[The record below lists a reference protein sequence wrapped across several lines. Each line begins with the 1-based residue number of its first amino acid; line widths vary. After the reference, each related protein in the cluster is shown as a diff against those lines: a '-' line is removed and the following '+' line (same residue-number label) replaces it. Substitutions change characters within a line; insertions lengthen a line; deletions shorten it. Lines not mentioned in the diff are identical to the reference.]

1 MKFSEFFHK
10 LKSEGS
16 SKPEELPSSDDFSSF
31 DVFFQTTY
39 MSAIAQAEVRR
50 EKLFD
55 LASQLPCPIAKFF
68 AKVDIICRELAY
80 DYAESCRTIGD
91 RTEDKGIRSL
101 LLRFSNSLAA
111 GEALTDFLG
120 NEAQVQAAAY
130 ENEYERDLQSM
141 SKWTDAYGALMV
153 SVSLVIIINSIS
165 TLIYEISAS
174 AMLGM
179 TVVAIFVGAMGG
191 WIIWRSSPKEVGQLS
206 LSGGSKEQV
215 LASTLMR
222 TLLPGT
228 LILCF
233 VLLLVG
239 VDLGWVL
246 LLMSIL
252 LLPLA
257 ILGQRDDKA
266 VFGKNQEFA
275 FFIRTLGGM
284 ATSSGTT
291 LTEGLTRVNLR
302 SFPAL
307 AGDIEKLKMRLL
319 AGIDPRICWERFKSE
334 TGSELINQGASMFYD
349 SVILGGE
356 PEKVGFFASLYA
368 SKVTGLQARRRAVAG
383 TFVGLSY
390 VMHVVVVGLLI
401 LIIEIVSSFLMVLA
415 SVATPEAVVLPLP
428 VFSVGGTE
436 HVQLLYATVNPVV
449 VILTL
454 TTAFALKSAQGG
466 QRGQFFFFLCILLFI
481 SGICLRVVPI
491 VASSIFGGLA
501 M

>member
-1 MKFSEFFHK
+1 MKFSEFFQK
-10 LKSEGS
+10 LKREASF
-16 SKPEELPSSDDFSSF
+16 KPQELPSSDDFSSF

-39 MSAIAQAEVRR
+39 MSAIAQAEIRR
-50 EKLFD
+50 EKLFT
-55 LASQLPCPIAKFF
+55 LAAQLPCPIAEFF
-68 AKVDIICRELAY
+68 AKVDIICNELAY
-80 DYAESCRTIGD
+80 DYAEGCRTVGEIVQ
-91 RTEDKGIRSL
+91 DKGMRSL

-111 GEALTDFLG
+111 GESLSDFMG

-130 ENEYERDLQSM
+130 ENEYERDLESM

-153 SVSLVIIINSIS
+153 SVSLVIIINAVS
-165 TLIYEISAS
+165 TLIYEISAG
-174 AMLGM
+174 AMTGM
-179 TVVAIFVGAMGG
+179 AVVATFIGAMGS

-206 LSGGSKEQV
+206 LPGGSKEQV

-222 TLLPGT
+222 TLLPGA

-233 VLLLVG
+233 VLFLVG

-246 LLMSIL
+246 LLMAIL

-257 ILGQRDDKA
+257 ILGQRDDKD
-266 VFGKNQEFA
+266 VFAKNQEFA

-284 ATSSGTT
+284 ATSAGTT

-307 AGDIEKLKMRLL
+307 AADIEKLSLRLI
-319 AGIDPRICWERFKSE
+319 AGIDPRVCWERFRAE
-334 TGSELINQGASMFYD
+334 TGSELINQSASMFYD

-356 PEKVGFFASLYA
+356 PENVGFFASLYA
-368 SKVTGLQARRRAVAG
+368 SQVTGLQGKRRAVAG

-390 VMHVVVVGLLI
+390 VMHAVVVGLLI
-401 LIIEIVSSFLMVLA
+401 LIIEIVSSFLKVLSA
-415 SVATPEAVVLPLP
+415 VGTPDAAVIPLP
-428 VFSVGGTE
+428 VFSFDGAA
-436 HVQLLYATVNPVV
+436 HVHLLYNMVQS
-449 VILTL
+449 VIIVLTL

-466 QRGQFFFFLCILLFI
+466 QRGQFFLFLCILLFI
-481 SGICLRVVPI
+481 SALCLLGLPI
-491 VASSIFGGLA
+491 VANSIFGGLA